1 MIDPTTVRDQLLER
15 VGDRAEAQVVVTV
28 GPSELTRFANS
39 FIHQNVGEIKSR
51 VALTVASDGRTAELV
66 GSSTTDEG
74 LARLVEQSLDVV
86 RISPVDPDWPGLAP
100 PAPCSEVPR
109 TEEPSPTPQQRA
121 DAVKTF
127 LAAAPDL
134 NGAGYCE
141 TETLASAFGNS
152 LGQSAD
158 GVASRTV
165 FDGILRTDTSSGSAH
180 HCSSSFGSL
189 DPAGLG
195 RVAAERARQGIHPVT
210 IDTGV
215 YEVVL
220 GHDAMA
226 EVVLELGIFGFGG
239 PRVVDKES
247 FVQSGVQQFDS
258 AITLVDDALAPGGLN
273 YGFDV
278 EGTPKER
285 LVLIDAGVSGVACH
299 SRRTGRRMGQPS
311 NGHAPVGELGEWYG
325 GGPMDL
331 MLAGGTKTVDE
342 LISEVERGIYVA
354 TFNYCRCLEPLT
366 VEVTGLTRN
375 GTFLIEKGEIVQALT
390 NMRFTQSFVEALA
403 PGNVLGLSNDPRF
416 GNADAGPGYVRAPAA
431 RLAGFNFTGNAE
443 G

>member
-1 MIDPTTVRDQLLER
+1 MNAPTEIRDQILER
-15 VGDRAEAQVVVTV
+15 VGDRADAQVVVTV

-51 VALTVASDGRTAELV
+51 VALTVVSEGRTAELV

-86 RISPVDPDWPGLAP
+86 RISPVDADWPGLAP
-100 PAPCSEVPR
+100 PAPYTAVPR
-109 TEEPSPTPQQRA
+109 TDQPAPTPQERA
-121 DAVKTF
+121 DSVKTF
-127 LAAAPDL
+127 LAADPSL

-152 LGQSAD
+152 LGQLAD
-158 GVASRTV
+158 GVATRTV
-165 FDGILRTDTSSGSAH
+165 FDGILRTDSSSGSAH
-180 HCSSSFGSL
+180 HCSSDFASL
-189 DPAGLG
+189 DAADLG
-195 RVAAERARQGIHPVT
+195 RLAADRARQGWDPVT

-226 EVVLELGIFGFGG
+226 EVVMELGIFGFGG
-239 PRVVDKES
+239 RSVVDKES
-247 FVQSGVQQFDS
+247 FLQTGVQQFDP
-258 AITLVDDALAPGGLN
+258 AITLVDDALAPGGVN

-285 LVLIDAGVSGVACH
+285 LVLIGAGVSGGGCH

-331 MLAGGTKTVDE
+331 MLAPGTKTVDE
-342 LISEVERGIYVA
+342 LIGDVKRGIYVA

-375 GTFLIEKGEIVQALT
+375 GTFLIENGEIVQSLT
-390 NMRFTQSFVEALA
+390 NMRFTQSFFEALA
-403 PGNVLGLSNDPRF
+403 PGNVLGLSNNPRF

-431 RLAGFNFTGNAE
+431 RLAEFRFTGNAD

>member
-1 MIDPTTVRDQLLER
+1 MIDPTSVRDQLLER
-15 VGDRAEAQVVVTV
+15 VADRAEAQVVVTV

-51 VALTVASDGRTAELV
+51 VALTVVSQGRTAELV

-86 RISPVDPDWPGLAP
+86 RISPVDADWPGLAP
-100 PAPCSEVPR
+100 PAPCATVPR
-109 TEEPSPTPQQRA
+109 IDEPAPNPQQRA

-127 LAAAPDL
+127 LAAGPSL

-152 LGQSAD
+152 LGQLAD
-158 GVASRTV
+158 GVATRTV

-180 HCSSSFGSL
+180 HCSSDFGSL
-189 DPAGLG
+189 DPDALG
-195 RVAAERARQGIHPVT
+195 RLAVERARLGIDPATV
-210 IDTGV
+210 DTGV

-226 EVVLELGIFGFGG
+226 EVVLELGIYGFGG
-239 PRVVDKES
+239 RSVVDKES
-247 FVQSGVQQFDS
+247 FVQPGVQQFDP
-258 AITLVDDALAPGGLN
+258 AITLVDDALAPGGVN

-278 EGTPKER
+278 EGTPKQR
-285 LVLIDAGVSGVACH
+285 LVLIDAGVSGGACH

-311 NGHAPVGELGEWYG
+311 NGHAPVGDLGEWYG

-331 MLAGGTKTVDE
+331 MLAPGPKTVEE
-342 LISEVERGIYVA
+342 LIGEVERGIYVA

-375 GTFLIEKGEIVQALT
+375 GTFLIEDGEIVQALT

-416 GNADAGPGYVRAPAA
+416 GNADAGPGYARAPAA
-431 RLAGFNFTGNAE
+431 RLAEFNFTGNAD